1 LANRL
6 DRAFFARSTEVVA
19 RDLVGCVLKRTTAGD
34 LVSGRI
40 VETEAY
46 GDETDLASH
55 ATLYRQSRAE
65 IMRSRP
71 GTVYVYRIYG
81 VHSCLNIVAH
91 DPGIA
96 GAVLIRA
103 LEPIEGRET
112 MAARRGVAAGKNLAN
127 GPGRLAQ
134 ALAISTVDNWTDVVE
149 SDQIAVFGP
158 PSPMDVIA
166 TTRIGIT
173 KHTERLWRFV
183 DPASASLS
191 RPVRVRQGRAS
202 I

>member
-6 DRAFFARSTEVVA
+6 DRAFFARSTDVVA
-19 RDLVGCVLKRTTAGD
+19 RDLVGCVLMRISAGD
-34 LVSGRI
+34 VVSGRI

-55 ATLYRQSRAE
+55 AALYRQSRAE
-65 IMRSRP
+65 IMRSQP

-81 VHSCLNIVAH
+81 IHSCLNIVAH
-91 DPGIA
+91 GPGVA

-112 MAARRGVAAGKNLAN
+112 MAARRGVAAGTNLAN

-134 ALAISTVDNWTDVVE
+134 AMAISAVDNWTDVVE
-149 SDQIAVFGP
+149 SEQIAVLGRP
-158 PSPMDVIA
+158 LPTDVIA

-191 RPVRVRQGRAS
+191 RPARAPQTRAS